1 MVYKSPSNHI
11 TFILPTPH
19 WVTKPLPMKNAI
31 TGIFFICL
39 FSSCSTT
46 RYYVIRHAEKTSNDC
61 TAPLLQ
67 PQGFNRAQ
75 TLRDSLLSKHIDSI
89 FVSTCLRTQQT
100 AQPLA
105 TALNLTMIQFD
116 PSAAQTQ
123 VLLSRLKKI
132 RGKNMLV
139 VGHTST
145 VPEIVLGL
153 SGSSIAPIADTD
165 FDNMFLVRI
174 KRVLWSTNRR
184 LIQSTYGVPTN
195 WMKLDGWV

>member
-1 MVYKSPSNHI
+1 
-11 TFILPTPH
+11 
-19 WVTKPLPMKNAI
+19 MKNAI
-31 TGIFFICL
+31 TGIFLICL
-39 FSSCSTT
+39 LSSCSTT
-46 RYYVIRHAEKTSNDC
+46 RYYIVRHAEKTSNDC

-67 PQGFNRAQ
+67 PEGFNRAQ

-105 TALNLTMIQFD
+105 TALTLTTIQFE
-116 PSAAQTQ
+116 PNPAQTQ
-123 VLLSRLKKI
+123 ALISRLKKI

-153 SGSSIAPIADTD
+153 SGNSVAPITDTD
-165 FDNMFLVRI
+165 FDNMYLVRI
-174 KRVLWSTNRR
+174 KRVLWSTNRT
-184 LIQSTYGVPTN
+184 LIQSTYGVATN
-195 WMKLDGWV
+195 